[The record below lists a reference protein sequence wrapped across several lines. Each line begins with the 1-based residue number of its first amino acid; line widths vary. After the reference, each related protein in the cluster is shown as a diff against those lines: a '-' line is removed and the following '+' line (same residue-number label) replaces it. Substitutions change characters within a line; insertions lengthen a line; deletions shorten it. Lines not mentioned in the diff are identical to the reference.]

1 MTDTTEA
8 LGTFACPICG
18 QATPHS
24 HPPQQVAAYQ
34 DDQVRND
41 GWISMAHKMPRPVG
55 WSGFYLIRG
64 HRLDVPQPDY
74 NNVSYNAYQRRD
86 ERDGFPAEVAE
97 WEGSKFMLLHWSGN
111 ARIDGTEGR
120 SPVFVNPT
128 HWRELPPFG
137 VVRPAGV
144 EVGINGLTEA
154 ETSATASVTGIV
166 GDGVS
171 VPDGEPKV
179 PTATDGST

>member
-18 QATPHS
+18 QETPHH

-34 DDQVRND
+34 DDLVRND
-41 GWISMAHKMPRPVG
+41 GWTSMAHKMPRPVG

-74 NNVSYNAYQRRD
+74 NNVSYNVYQRRD
-86 ERDGFPAEVAE
+86 ERDGYPAEVAE
-97 WEGSKFMLLHWSGN
+97 WDGSKFMLLHWSGN

-128 HWRELPPFG
+128 HWREIPPFG
-137 VVRPAGV
+137 ITRP
-144 EVGINGLTEA
+144 
-154 ETSATASVTGIV
+154 
-166 GDGVS
+166 DGVAPS
-171 VPDGEPKV
+171 HEPQQEN
-179 PTATDGST
+179 GNG